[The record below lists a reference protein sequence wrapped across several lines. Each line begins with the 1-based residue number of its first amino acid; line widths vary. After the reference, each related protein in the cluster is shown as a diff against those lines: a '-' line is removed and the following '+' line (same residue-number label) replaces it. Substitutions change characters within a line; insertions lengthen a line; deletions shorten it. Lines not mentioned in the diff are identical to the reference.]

1 MYYLE
6 PDVAA
11 LLSLTFNIVNW
22 PKKRF
27 PQRAPLKTNFICRT
41 VDTSK
46 LQTGS
51 VTTLFSVVI

>member
-27 PQRAPLKTNFICRT
+27 PQRAPLKT
-41 VDTSK
+41 K
-46 LQTGS
+46 HL
-51 VTTLFSVVI
+51 